1 MKLSRKSILSKVKN
15 LENSLQN
22 TELSNQEEFILEKNL
37 IWIFASRRSGTTW
50 LASELLSYQTLFLD
64 EPLLGMHLGRIEQT
78 SSGPKRIIDI
88 QKDRKD
94 YFFSLKYEKTWK
106 KFLRKLILNRIFAQ
120 FKDLEHKIII
130 KEPNGSYSSDIFS
143 NVTPKSKI
151 IVLLRDGRDTLDSS
165 LDALKKGGWEN
176 KRGHEELT
184 SEKRMEYIKRYSKNW
199 NLLTD
204 ILMITYNSHDKNRRL
219 LIKYED
225 LLKNTNNLLPKIYQF
240 CDIEI
245 KQNVLDEK
253 IEKFKFENISEDEK
267 GEGKFRR
274 SATPGKWKENFNE
287 DEKSVMEEIMGES
300 LRKLGY

>member
-1 MKLSRKSILSKVKN
+1 M
-15 LENSLQN
+15 
-22 TELSNQEEFILEKNL
+22 
-37 IWIFASRRSGTTW
+37 
-50 LASELLSYQTLFLD
+50 
-64 EPLLGMHLGRIEQT
+64 
-78 SSGPKRIIDI
+78 
-88 QKDRKD
+88 
-94 YFFSLKYEKTWK
+94 
-106 KFLRKLILNRIFAQ
+106 
-120 FKDLEHKIII
+120 
-130 KEPNGSYSSDIFS
+130 
-143 NVTPKSKI
+143 
-151 IVLLRDGRDTLDSS
+151 LLRDGRDTLDSS